1 MRVVRTWQVV
11 ASLAVVLTLAG
22 CSSTPATAPTTKA
35 STTTTTRPPSHPL
48 PVVDTAATPKGW
60 VAVDY
65 GMAQISVHGSWN
77 VYYEPQCFGGG
88 ERPGWVQVGPANTEG
103 VGCPTFT
110 QGDPKAPYAV
120 IEPIDALGSLPIRR
134 HLRRIVVNGI
144 TAYQEVGPEPGTT
157 VPPPLHF
164 YVPRLGAE
172 LTVSG
177 VDAITVL
184 HTLTWSPRAVV
195 LTKDRLGAAPKD
207 WKTVTA
213 HVENVNMSVK
223 VPPSWLESHSQ
234 YPYGECEPAAAWQLQ
249 NASGTV
255 VISSDKNLVLLSC
268 PNFPS
273 VGTAVTA
280 SNWLRVDEML
290 PSTWMRD
297 VELVFP
303 AATSKSCFEIHSTR
317 LCPATSPTGSI
328 LFLETWVNAQA
339 GGSAPS
345 KHLVV
350 ISLGL
355 GGNGQ
360 VARQVLDS
368 IRESTTPS
376 EIG

>member
-1 MRVVRTWQVV
+1 
-11 ASLAVVLTLAG
+11 
-22 CSSTPATAPTTKA
+22 
-35 STTTTTRPPSHPL
+35 
-48 PVVDTAATPKGW
+48 
-60 VAVDY
+60 
-65 GMAQISVHGSWN
+65 
-77 VYYEPQCFGGG
+77 
-88 ERPGWVQVGPANTEG
+88 
-103 VGCPTFT
+103 
-110 QGDPKAPYAV
+110 
-120 IEPIDALGSLPIRR
+120 
-134 HLRRIVVNGI
+134 
-144 TAYQEVGPEPGTT
+144 
-157 VPPPLHF
+157 
-164 YVPRLGAE
+164 
-172 LTVSG
+172 
-177 VDAITVL
+177 
-184 HTLTWSPRAVV
+184 
-195 LTKDRLGAAPKD
+195 
-207 WKTVTA
+207 
-213 HVENVNMSVK
+213 
-223 VPPSWLESHSQ
+223 
-234 YPYGECEPAAAWQLQ
+234 
-249 NASGTV
+249 
-255 VISSDKNLVLLSC
+255 
-268 PNFPS
+268 
-273 VGTAVTA
+273 VTA